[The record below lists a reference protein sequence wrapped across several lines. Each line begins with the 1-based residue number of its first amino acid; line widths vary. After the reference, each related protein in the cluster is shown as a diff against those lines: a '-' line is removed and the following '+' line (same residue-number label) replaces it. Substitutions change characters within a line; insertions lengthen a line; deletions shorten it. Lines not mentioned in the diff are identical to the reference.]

1 MNLKDIL
8 SISGRTGL
16 YKLNTQTRA
25 GVVATSI
32 TDGKTIISS
41 AAERISMLSEVNIY
55 CIGKEISLTEVF
67 EKMLVFESG
76 AITKIKHNASS
87 SDLKA
92 YFFDVLEE
100 YDEERVYPSDI
111 KKIIQWYNI
120 LVTKQII
127 VSQEDKHKTKSPE
140 KNLFKNKK

>member
-76 AITKIKHNASS
+76 AATKIKHNASS
-87 SDLKA
+87 SDLEA
-92 YFFDVLEE
+92 YFFEIFHIIYCWVLGVPLLNGLI
-100 YDEERVYPSDI
+100 Y
-111 KKIIQWYNI
+111 
-120 LVTKQII
+120 LQISLNEATSLI
-127 VSQEDKHKTKSPE
+127 SNGTQ
-140 KNLFKNKK
+140 NK